1 MKKSE
6 KQEQNQG
13 EVEDE
18 GADRKYQV
26 FNFFLERKSSKLVLM
41 LTTFFLSYIWCT
53 RDTCTRLHFVTIYLF
68 VFYFCKPCQSFG
80 GRVIIKY
87 IILSTGLQKE
97 HFR

>member
-26 FNFFLERKSSKLVLM
+26 FRRNTFDRHLIEVMMLLVWL
-41 LTTFFLSYIWCT
+41 L
-53 RDTCTRLHFVTIYLF
+53 
-68 VFYFCKPCQSFG
+68 
-80 GRVIIKY
+80 
-87 IILSTGLQKE
+87 
-97 HFR
+97 

>member
-26 FNFFLERKSSKLVLM
+26 FRRNTFDRHLIEVNTIRGVFQNKIFGFFNALGEA
-41 LTTFFLSYIWCT
+41 
-53 RDTCTRLHFVTIYLF
+53 
-68 VFYFCKPCQSFG
+68 SF
-80 GRVIIKY
+80 R
-87 IILSTGLQKE
+87 
-97 HFR
+97 

>member
-26 FNFFLERKSSKLVLM
+26 FNFFWNESIRSSKLVLM

-53 RDTCTRLHFVTIYLF
+53 RDICTRLHFVTICLF
-68 VFYFCKPCQSFG
+68 VFY
-80 GRVIIKY
+80 
-87 IILSTGLQKE
+87 IL
-97 HFR
+97 